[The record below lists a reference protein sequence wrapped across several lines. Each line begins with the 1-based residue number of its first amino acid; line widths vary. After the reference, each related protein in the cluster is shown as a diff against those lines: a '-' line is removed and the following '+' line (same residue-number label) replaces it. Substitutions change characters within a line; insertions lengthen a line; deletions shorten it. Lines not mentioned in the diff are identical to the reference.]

1 MNRARRLA
9 ALALCAAIGFP
20 SAAFPACSRSDATG
34 KWMGI
39 ASLFPTGGDAFWAI
53 CRLVVRPTGS
63 IRDTSCIDSSGDDA
77 PLTRGRIS
85 LSDGPSCLFF
95 ARFRLGANRQEM
107 QMVMALDKNTMTGVG
122 LGPNGPFV
130 LDLIRVDAL
139 PRSRNPGPF
148 GSMSEE

>member
-1 MNRARRLA
+1 
-9 ALALCAAIGFP
+9 
-20 SAAFPACSRSDATG
+20 
-34 KWMGI
+34 MGI
-39 ASLFPTGGDAFWAI
+39 ASLFPTGADAFWAV
-53 CRLVVRPTGS
+53 CRLHVRSTGT
-63 IRDTSCIDSSGDDA
+63 IRNTSCIDSSSDEA

-85 LSDGPSCLFF
+85 LSDGPSCIFF
-95 ARFRLGANRQEM
+95 ARFRLGANLQEM

-130 LDLIRVDAL
+130 LDLIKVDAL